1 MNSYILPLAAGCA
14 LLLSFVLGVIVTDR
28 IYQRV
33 YDRSE
38 EREAPSSLPGNGSS
52 GSFRMTGTGH
62 CVKCGEASVGTGNRV
77 PGAMTGEDAEP
88 SAASGLTEEE
98 KRRYEEERKAF
109 DDCMKYNIDQAY
121 GTAGKHG
128 GA

>member
-1 MNSYILPLAAGCA
+1 MNTYILSLAAGCA

-38 EREAPSSLPGNGSS
+38 EREAPSPLSGN
-52 GSFRMTGTGH
+52 
-62 CVKCGEASVGTGNRV
+62 GNRV

-109 DDCMKYNIDQAY
+109 DQCMNYNADMAY
-121 GTAGKHG
+121 GSKGDGT
-128 GA
+128 

>member
-1 MNSYILPLAAGCA
+1 MNTYIFILAAGCA

-38 EREAPSSLPGNGSS
+38 ERETPSPLPGNGSP

-62 CVKCGEASVGTGNRV
+62 CVRCGEAPVGNGNRV
-77 PGAMTGEDAEP
+77 PGDMTGEDAEP

-109 DDCMKYNIDQAY
+109 DQCMNYNADMAY
-121 GTAGKHG
+121 GSKGDGT
-128 GA
+128 

>member
-1 MNSYILPLAAGCA
+1 
-14 LLLSFVLGVIVTDR
+14 
-28 IYQRV
+28 
-33 YDRSE
+33 
-38 EREAPSSLPGNGSS
+38 
-52 GSFRMTGTGH
+52 MTGTGH
-62 CVKCGEASVGTGNRV
+62 CVRCGEASVGTGNRV

-121 GTAGKHG
+121 GTSGKHG

>member
-1 MNSYILPLAAGCA
+1 MNTYILSLAAGCA

-38 EREAPSSLPGNGSS
+38 EREARSSLPGNGSP

-62 CVKCGEASVGTGNRV
+62 CERCGEAPVGTGNRV

-109 DDCMKYNIDQAY
+109 DQCMNYNADMAY
-121 GTAGKHG
+121 GSKGGTA
-128 GA
+128 